1 MKRILSA
8 ALCMLLILGCFSG
21 CGKQNDDRV
30 HIVTTI
36 FPMYDWVR
44 EIVGENPGNVKITLL
59 LDNGVDLHSYQ
70 PTADDIIT
78 ISSCDMF
85 IYAGGESDAWAEA
98 ILKQAK
104 NDKMIVIDL
113 LEKLGDKALC
123 PEHDHHEE
131 EADHQHKH
139 DEHVW
144 LSLKNAALFCREI
157 RDSLARLDAD
167 HKAVYETNAESYIAK
182 LNALDQKYAQAAAEA
197 KKDAVLFGDRF
208 PFLYLFHDYG
218 ISCHAAFSG
227 CSAESE
233 ASFETVTRL
242 AGLVDSHGLQYVMTI
257 DGSKNNIATTIINAT
272 KNKNQQVLSMDSLQ
286 SVTAQEV
293 KSGQTYLNTME
304 ENLTVLQKALG

>member
-1 MKRILSA
+1 MKKMIAAVLCAIL
-8 ALCMLLILGCFSG
+8 LLGCFSG
-21 CGKQNDDRV
+21 CGKKDDAEL

-44 EIVGENPGNVKITLL
+44 EILGANPGNVKITMLM
-59 LDNGVDLHSYQ
+59 DNGVDLHSYQ

-85 IYAGGESDAWAEA
+85 IYAGGDSDSWAEDV
-98 ILKQAK
+98 LKQAK
-104 NDKMIVIDL
+104 NDKMVVIDL
-113 LEKLGDKALC
+113 LELLGDKALC

-131 EADHQHKH
+131 EEHHHKH

-144 LSLKNAALFCREI
+144 LSLKNAAFFCGQI
-157 RDSLARLDAD
+157 RDGLAQLDAE
-167 HKAVYETNAESYIAK
+167 HKEIYEANADRYISQLSDLDKQYESV
-182 LNALDQKYAQAAAEA
+182 AAAA
-197 KKDAVLFGDRF
+197 KKDTVLFGDRF

-242 AGLVDSHGLQYVMTI
+242 AGVVDTHNLQYVMTI
-257 DGSKNNIATTIINAT
+257 DGSKNNIATAIIQAT

-293 KSGQTYLNTME
+293 KDGQTYLNTME
-304 ENLTVLQKALG
+304 ANLAVLEKALG